1 MVWRVSEATELQ
13 VHLCRGGRGRH
24 EHRAACSLPAL
35 PRGLRGCQRAHGP
48 EEHTGPSPY
57 VVYHKELTSLI
68 RDVSVIRLP
77 TRKHSGP
84 PDRSPAVT
92 A

>member
-1 MVWRVSEATELQ
+1 MVRKVSEAIELKIHF
-13 VHLCRGGRGRH
+13 VKGRERQH

-35 PRGLRGCQRAHGP
+35 PHGLRGCWRAHGP
-48 EEHTGPSPY
+48 EEHAGPCPY

-68 RDVSVIRLP
+68 RDESVIRLS

-92 A
+92 D